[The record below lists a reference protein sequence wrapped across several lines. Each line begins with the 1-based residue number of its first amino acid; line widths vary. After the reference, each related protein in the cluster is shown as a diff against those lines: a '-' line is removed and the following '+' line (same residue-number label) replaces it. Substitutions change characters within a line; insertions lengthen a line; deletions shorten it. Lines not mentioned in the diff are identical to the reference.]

1 MQYMINTINNDV
13 ICAVADDV
21 VLEGLPSTVIV
32 RTGEFGYEV
41 DKLMYDPDSDTIYSL
56 TDEEYLAHLKEEKLS
71 DLKTQI
77 MISFGN
83 LGDAIA
89 DAVKAVKLLMKW
101 AVEEDPGVKRDLED
115 YFRALLPKLEMVYP
129 DNYAKTCTAS
139 YADNLVKGLSA
150 YYQKKVQVMQA
161 TTPEE
166 IDSINLE

>member
-1 MQYMINTINNDV
+1 MQYMINTVNNDV
-13 ICAVADDV
+13 ICALDDDV
-21 VLEGLPSTVIV
+21 SLDNLPNTVIL
-32 RTGEFGYEV
+32 RQGDFGYEV
-41 DKLMYDPDSDTIYSL
+41 DKLMYDPDTDTIYAL

-77 MISFGN
+77 MIAFGN

-101 AVEEDPGVKRDLED
+101 AIEEDTANKRDLED
-115 YFRALLPKLEMVYP
+115 FFRALLPKLEMIYP

-139 YADNLVKGLSA
+139 YADNLVKGLST

-166 IDSINLE
+166 IDAINLE